1 MILADRTPPVPDP
14 SKETDG
20 NFALVGLIFAPFHT
34 SQQIFICHPE
44 RGDPMNSFKIH
55 LSPSNFHFLIFP
67 VDFHLPPLRRGLD
80 EFHQDPIYS
89 PSPFFTFSPFSYLD
103 FHFSIAVTTLAFN
116 KESLSLRHC
125 HLTF

>member
-80 EFHQDPIYS
+80 EFHQDPICS
-89 PSPFFTFSPFSYLD
+89 PSPLFTFSPFSYLD
-103 FHFSIAVTTLAFN
+103 FHFSTAVTLAFN